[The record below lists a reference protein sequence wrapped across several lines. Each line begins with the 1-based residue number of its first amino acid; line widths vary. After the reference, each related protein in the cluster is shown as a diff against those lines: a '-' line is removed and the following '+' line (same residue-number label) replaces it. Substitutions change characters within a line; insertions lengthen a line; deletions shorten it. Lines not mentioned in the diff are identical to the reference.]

1 VNLLHSCPLLLPAT
15 RALTPDMAHSYA
27 KAISA
32 GSDGLLANQ
41 LRSLSYDEFAQM
53 YTTNSTAIFTPL
65 LNRRDHATLH
75 ALAVLGAFTN
85 GPAEQTQPTDKAKNG
100 KCAYVPALLDFQ
112 FCSSHTTAIITLIGA
127 WYTPPL
133 LSVPF
138 QSSSYSVLCVAGMMA
153 QKITCITLR

>member
-1 VNLLHSCPLLLPAT
+1 
-15 RALTPDMAHSYA
+15 
-27 KAISA
+27 
-32 GSDGLLANQ
+32 
-41 LRSLSYDEFAQM
+41 
-53 YTTNSTAIFTPL
+53 
-65 LNRRDHATLH
+65 
-75 ALAVLGAFTN
+75 
-85 GPAEQTQPTDKAKNG
+85 
-100 KCAYVPALLDFQ
+100 VPALLDFQ